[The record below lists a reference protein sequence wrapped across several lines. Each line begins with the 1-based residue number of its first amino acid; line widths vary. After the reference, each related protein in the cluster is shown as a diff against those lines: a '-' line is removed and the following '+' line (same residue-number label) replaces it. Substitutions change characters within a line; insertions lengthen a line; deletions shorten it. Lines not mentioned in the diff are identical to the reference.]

1 MNLVDA
7 IRMASQQR
15 FQSQVE
21 ERLADPSPIP
31 ALPHGEELDSI
42 QTVRFEV
49 RLTTQQLHDLL
60 QWLARNLHPVMTL
73 REAARYLRLHTAEL
87 EALAQSGVIPAFKVD
102 NKWRF
107 LKTALDEWMLA
118 QRAAEYE
125 VQGGGD
131 PMSRKK
137 PRQARPSAKSA
148 PVLAIDIGACSV
160 KLCAGVPCRGAAC
173 GWSGSPKR
181 PYPPTPCAR
190 ARY

>member
-21 ERLADPSPIP
+21 ARSVEP
-31 ALPHGEELDSI
+31 AAAVAPVPTNESESV

-73 REAARYLRLHTAEL
+73 REAARYLRLHIAEL
-87 EALAQSGVIPAFKVD
+87 ESLAEAGVIPAFKVD

-107 LKTALDEWMLA
+107 LKAALDEWMLA
-118 QRAAEYE
+118 QRAAEYQ
-125 VQGGGD
+125 VQEE
-131 PMSRKK
+131 SSNV
-137 PRQARPSAKSA
+137 A
-148 PVLAIDIGACSV
+148 
-160 KLCAGVPCRGAAC
+160 
-173 GWSGSPKR
+173 
-181 PYPPTPCAR
+181 
-190 ARY
+190 

>member
-1 MNLVDA
+1 MNLADA

-15 FQSQVE
+15 FQSAAE
-21 ERLADPSPIP
+21 PRLAEPPYES
-31 ALPHGEELDSI
+31 AHGMGEDSESV

-107 LKTALDEWMLA
+107 LKAALDEWMLA

-125 VQGGGD
+125 VKEEE
-131 PMSRKK
+131 SHV
-137 PRQARPSAKSA
+137 A
-148 PVLAIDIGACSV
+148 
-160 KLCAGVPCRGAAC
+160 
-173 GWSGSPKR
+173 
-181 PYPPTPCAR
+181 
-190 ARY
+190 

>member
-7 IRMASQQR
+7 IRMAAQQR

-21 ERLADPSPIP
+21 ERSIDPAAALAPVP
-31 ALPHGEELDSI
+31 ADEAESV

-87 EALAQSGVIPAFKVD
+87 ESLAQSGVIPAFKVD

-107 LKTALDEWMLA
+107 LKAALDEWMLA

-125 VQGGGD
+125 
-131 PMSRKK
+131 
-137 PRQARPSAKSA
+137 AKEEEPHVA
-148 PVLAIDIGACSV
+148 
-160 KLCAGVPCRGAAC
+160 
-173 GWSGSPKR
+173 
-181 PYPPTPCAR
+181 
-190 ARY
+190 

>member
-7 IRMASQQR
+7 IRMAAQQR

-21 ERLADPSPIP
+21 ERSIDPAAALAPVP
-31 ALPHGEELDSI
+31 ADEAESV

-87 EALAQSGVIPAFKVD
+87 QTLAESGVIPAFKVD

-107 LKTALDEWMLA
+107 LKAALDEWMLA

-125 VQGGGD
+125 
-131 PMSRKK
+131 
-137 PRQARPSAKSA
+137 AKEEEPHVA
-148 PVLAIDIGACSV
+148 
-160 KLCAGVPCRGAAC
+160 
-173 GWSGSPKR
+173 
-181 PYPPTPCAR
+181 
-190 ARY
+190 

>member
-21 ERLADPSPIP
+21 ARSVEP
-31 ALPHGEELDSI
+31 AAAVAPVPTNESESV

-73 REAARYLRLHTAEL
+73 REAARYLRLQIAEL
-87 EALAQSGVIPAFKVD
+87 ESLAEAGVIPAFKVD

-107 LKTALDEWMLA
+107 LKAALDEWMLA
-118 QRAAEYE
+118 QRAAEYQ
-125 VQGGGD
+125 VQEE
-131 PMSRKK
+131 SSNV
-137 PRQARPSAKSA
+137 A
-148 PVLAIDIGACSV
+148 
-160 KLCAGVPCRGAAC
+160 
-173 GWSGSPKR
+173 
-181 PYPPTPCAR
+181 
-190 ARY
+190 

>member
-7 IRMASQQR
+7 IRMAAQQR

-21 ERLADPSPIP
+21 ERSIDPAAALAPVP
-31 ALPHGEELDSI
+31 ADEAESV

-73 REAARYLRLHTAEL
+73 REAARYLRLQTAEL
-87 EALAQSGVIPAFKVD
+87 QALAESGVIPAFKVD

-107 LKTALDEWMLA
+107 LKAALDEWMLA

-125 VQGGGD
+125 
-131 PMSRKK
+131 
-137 PRQARPSAKSA
+137 AKEEESHVA
-148 PVLAIDIGACSV
+148 
-160 KLCAGVPCRGAAC
+160 
-173 GWSGSPKR
+173 
-181 PYPPTPCAR
+181 
-190 ARY
+190 

>member
-107 LKTALDEWMLA
+107 LKAALDEWMLA

-125 VQGGGD
+125 VREEE
-131 PMSRKK
+131 PHV
-137 PRQARPSAKSA
+137 A
-148 PVLAIDIGACSV
+148 
-160 KLCAGVPCRGAAC
+160 
-173 GWSGSPKR
+173 
-181 PYPPTPCAR
+181 
-190 ARY
+190 

>member
-7 IRMASQQR
+7 IRMAAQQR

-21 ERLADPSPIP
+21 ERSIDPAAALAPVP
-31 ALPHGEELDSI
+31 ADEAESV

-73 REAARYLRLHTAEL
+73 REAARYLRLQTAEL
-87 EALAQSGVIPAFKVD
+87 QALAESGVIPAFKVD

-107 LKTALDEWMLA
+107 LKAALDEWMLA

-125 VQGGGD
+125 
-131 PMSRKK
+131 
-137 PRQARPSAKSA
+137 AKEEEPHVA
-148 PVLAIDIGACSV
+148 
-160 KLCAGVPCRGAAC
+160 
-173 GWSGSPKR
+173 
-181 PYPPTPCAR
+181 
-190 ARY
+190 

>member
-15 FQSQVE
+15 FQSQAETRVVE
-21 ERLADPSPIP
+21 P
-31 ALPHGEELDSI
+31 PHESAHVMGEESDSV

-87 EALAQSGVIPAFKVD
+87 ESLAQSGVIPAFKVD

-107 LKTALDEWMLA
+107 LKAALDEWMLA

-125 VQGGGD
+125 VKEEE
-131 PMSRKK
+131 SHV
-137 PRQARPSAKSA
+137 A
-148 PVLAIDIGACSV
+148 
-160 KLCAGVPCRGAAC
+160 
-173 GWSGSPKR
+173 
-181 PYPPTPCAR
+181 
-190 ARY
+190 

>member
-15 FQSQVE
+15 FQSAAE
-21 ERLADPSPIP
+21 PRLAEPPHEGAP
-31 ALPHGEELDSI
+31 AASEDTDSI

-49 RLTTQQLHDLL
+49 RLTNQQLHDLL

-87 EALAQSGVIPAFKVD
+87 ESLAQSGVIPAFKVD

-107 LKTALDEWMLA
+107 LKAALDEWMLA

-125 VQGGGD
+125 
-131 PMSRKK
+131 
-137 PRQARPSAKSA
+137 AKEEESHVA
-148 PVLAIDIGACSV
+148 
-160 KLCAGVPCRGAAC
+160 
-173 GWSGSPKR
+173 
-181 PYPPTPCAR
+181 
-190 ARY
+190 

>member
-21 ERLADPSPIP
+21 ARSLDAPVAAAP
-31 ALPHGEELDSI
+31 APAEESDSI

-49 RLTTQQLHDLL
+49 RLTNQQLHDLL

-87 EALAQSGVIPAFKVD
+87 QTLAESGVIPAFKVD
-102 NKWRF
+102 DKWRF
-107 LKTALDEWMLA
+107 LKAALDEWMLA

-125 VQGGGD
+125 VKEEE
-131 PMSRKK
+131 PHV
-137 PRQARPSAKSA
+137 A
-148 PVLAIDIGACSV
+148 
-160 KLCAGVPCRGAAC
+160 
-173 GWSGSPKR
+173 
-181 PYPPTPCAR
+181 
-190 ARY
+190 